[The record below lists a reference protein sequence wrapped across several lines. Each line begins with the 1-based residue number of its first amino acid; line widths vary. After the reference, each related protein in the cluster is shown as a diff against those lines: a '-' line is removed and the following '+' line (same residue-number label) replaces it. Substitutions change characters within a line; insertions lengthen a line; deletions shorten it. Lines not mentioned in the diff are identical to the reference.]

1 MVTAGPCT
9 TLSTQH
15 VSLPNGSP
23 LSLLSLSSTV
33 FFFVSA
39 PATSRENL
47 FSLLPSPSFF
57 LFYFLLAA
65 ESRCYQRT
73 WQEWQAYQCSG
84 TSFFFSFFLLSNFWL
99 LEVFD
104 FSIPKLGLAMCLFVS
119 VCLFLSPYIC
129 IYTQLGYLHF
139 FFPDSISFGFVGGWG
154 ELMIK

>member
-1 MVTAGPCT
+1 MA
-9 TLSTQH
+9 H
-15 VSLPNGSP
+15 
-23 LSLLSLSSTV
+23 LSLSSLSPPPSSSSSPPLRLHGRIFSPFCRV
-33 FFFVSA
+33 QVSSSS
-39 PATSRENL
+39 TSYLQPKVVVTREHGKNGKLINVLVRL
-47 FSLLPSPSFF
+47 FSF
-57 LFYFLLAA
+57 L
-65 ESRCYQRT
+65 
-73 WQEWQAYQCSG
+73 
-84 TSFFFSFFLLSNFWL
+84 FFLLSNFWL